1 MTALA
6 QIVIRRRRW
15 IVAAW
20 VVLTLFGAYAAGA
33 VSSRWLEQFSIPGYS
48 AYESNQRALKELGTG
63 AQAPHVAVFTA
74 KGDVTKVQG
83 FERSIAALRADFP
96 RYRVGSWFS
105 TRSDAYV
112 SRDRHTMFATIYPP
126 GRPGFNIDTHT
137 DDIRA
142 SLRAHAPP
150 GVAIHLTGRDA
161 LYESQGGDNGPSV
174 LTEALIGGL
183 GALDRKS
190 VV

>member
-6 QIVIRRRRW
+6 RVVLRHRRAV
-15 IVAAW
+15 VAAW

-48 AYESNQRALKELGTG
+48 AYESNQRALKIFGTG

-74 KGDVTKVQG
+74 RGDVTRTPG
-83 FERSIAALRADFP
+83 LERAIAGLRADFP
-96 RYRVGSWFS
+96 RYRVGSWYS

-126 GRPGFNIDTHT
+126 GRPGFSADTKT
-137 DDIRA
+137 DEIRA
-142 SLRAHAPP
+142 SLRSQTPP
-150 GVAIHLTGRDA
+150 GVQVHLTGRDA
-161 LYESQGGDNGPSV
+161 IYESEGGDNNGPSV
-174 LTEALIGGL
+174 LTEALIGGV
-183 GALDRKS
+183 GAL
-190 VV
+190 VIL